1 MAFGQQKI
9 NRHAAGRAF
18 DPNARVPTPGSAD
31 PCLIIA
37 TVQQQAQHHIIA
49 AGVIIEQGPIQRTG
63 ATGAVLSVS
72 AATRMAV

>member
-9 NRHAAGRAF
+9 NRHAAGRAS

-31 PCLIIA
+31 LCLITA
-37 TVQQQAQHHIIA
+37 TVLQQAQDCIVA
-49 AGVIIEQGPIQRTG
+49 AGVIIEQVPIQRTG